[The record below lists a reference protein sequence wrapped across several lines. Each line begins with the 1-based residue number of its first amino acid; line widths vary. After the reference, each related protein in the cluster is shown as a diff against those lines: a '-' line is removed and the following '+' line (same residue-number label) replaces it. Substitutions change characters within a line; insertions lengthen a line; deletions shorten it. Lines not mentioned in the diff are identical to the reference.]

1 MTEAVE
7 ERGVELDLLRGLP
20 QERPR
25 IQWLAICAASLCIH
39 LILFTAA
46 IQLRSFTFRSVP
58 ERRFL
63 VKYTPLYLPPD
74 VLTQKA
80 PNRQKLSK
88 SIDLADLLA
97 TPTRQ
102 ERRATPR
109 QSVRKFELPKQVL
122 PQQTAKLPPKIVPE
136 APQIAVNQMPGQL
149 PPGTLG
155 QLPPAPLPAQ
165 KESPF
170 QNIGSEAPPNPH
182 PTLKPNSG
190 IQSAISSLAT
200 NAAGQHLVISDDNSS
215 EPMPNIPL
223 SIGNTGGNH
232 AAVELQSDPQGADF
246 KPYLTRIL
254 AIVRANWRHV
264 IPESARM
271 GALRGRTTIEFI
283 ISRDGSIPK
292 LVTAGP
298 SGSEPLDRAAIA
310 GLSMSNPLPPLP
322 SDYKGSQVRLAF
334 SFSYGMSAQ

>member
-7 ERGVELDLLRGLP
+7 ERGAELDLLRGLP

-58 ERRFL
+58 ERHVL

-80 PNRQKLSK
+80 LNRQKLSK
-88 SIDLADLLA
+88 SIDLTDLLA

-102 ERRATPR
+102 ERRAAPR
-109 QSVRKFELPKQVL
+109 QSVRNFELPKQVL

-136 APQIAVNQMPGQL
+136 APQIVVNQMPGQL

-170 QNIGSEAPPNPH
+170 QNIGSEAPPNLH
-182 PTLKPNSG
+182 PTLKPPTPG

-200 NAAGQHLVISDDNSS
+200 NAAGRNLVISDDNSS
-215 EPMPNIPL
+215 ESMPNIPG

-264 IPESARM
+264 IPRERPH
-271 GALRGRTTIEFI
+271 GRVAWTN
-283 ISRDGSIPK
+283 D
-292 LVTAGP
+292 
-298 SGSEPLDRAAIA
+298 D
-310 GLSMSNPLPPLP
+310 
-322 SDYKGSQVRLAF
+322 
-334 SFSYGMSAQ
+334 